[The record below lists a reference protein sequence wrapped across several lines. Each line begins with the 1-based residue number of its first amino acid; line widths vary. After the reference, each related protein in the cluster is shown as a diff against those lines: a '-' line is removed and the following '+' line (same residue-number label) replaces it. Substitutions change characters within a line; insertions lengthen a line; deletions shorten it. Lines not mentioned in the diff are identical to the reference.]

1 MQALFPGNRFFRN
14 HPYNAVMAAGRPRSK
29 SAPDFGE
36 RLALIR
42 QAQGLTQAELGQKIG
57 VSEKMIEYYE
67 RRAVN
72 IKSDTIK
79 KLAVALKVSADELLG
94 LKPITTIGR
103 KSKVLQKLEQVSA
116 LPKRDQE
123 LAVNMLDRIIGTA
136 SKKKAS

>member
-1 MQALFPGNRFFRN
+1 
-14 HPYNAVMAAGRPRSK
+14 
-29 SAPDFGE
+29 
-36 RLALIR
+36 LIR